1 MEDCLQQGLS
11 VYSTSEIS
19 CCSSFADKTSWI
31 MLETFSEFDTSFYI
45 FGFKT
50 LQTRKSEAAKAG
62 WQIISLPYGTS
73 SEL

>member
-1 MEDCLQQGLS
+1 
-11 VYSTSEIS
+11 
-19 CCSSFADKTSWI
+19 

-73 SEL
+73 SELWPWLYVQLDISIIRHHDDVETHERSL